1 MKNKKIIISL
11 LALSFSLG
19 ILPSYSKIDGGVSK
33 THFFDTEKTIMTEM
47 ELDKSLTTGK
57 YWEKN
62 LLRVNKYRPVFML
75 SNKELFD
82 LMPNDEVSVVQRI
95 TSPTVYN
102 ISLRTSSIQKISLG
116 STPKKQTEPKK
127 TIPVAKKTSINFLS
141 IYEQAKNPE
150 IEPEQ
155 KIEAAL
161 KLKESKIATNYVMA
175 IDLLNDVTKKE
186 PYNAYAFYLKGE
198 IYSVQKNSQNAIKNY
213 VEALRI
219 NPTSKQCCL
228 GIAKVLEP
236 TNKTLAQK
244 YYEKSK

>member
-1 MKNKKIIISL
+1 MKNKRNIISL
-11 LALSFSLG
+11 LVLSLSLG

-33 THFFDTEKTIMTEM
+33 THFFDTDKTIMTEM
-47 ELDKSLTTGK
+47 SLDKTLTTGT

-62 LLRVNKYRPVFML
+62 FLRTNKYRPVFML

-82 LMPNDEVSVVQRI
+82 LMPNEEVSVVQRI
-95 TSPTVYN
+95 SSPTVYN
-102 ISLRTSSIQKISLG
+102 ISLRSSSIQKISLG
-116 STPKKQTEPKK
+116 STAKKQTEPKK
-127 TIPVAKKTSINFLS
+127 AVAVTKKPGVNFLS
-141 IYEQAKNPE
+141 IYEQAKNPDS
-150 IEPEQ
+150 EPEQ

-161 KLKESKIATNYVMA
+161 QLKNSKIATNYAMA
-175 IDLLNDVTKKE
+175 IDLLNDVTKRE

-198 IYSVQKNSQNAIKNY
+198 IYSAQKNSQNAIKNY
-213 VEALRI
+213 VEALKI

-244 YYEKSK
+244 YYDKAR